1 MRSSLIVRHD
11 YDAASATL
19 TVTFVAGRIYAYY
32 GVPEELAAAFGIAL
46 SKGRFF
52 NERIRDAYR
61 CRELD
66 PVSRVALW

>member
-1 MRSSLIVRHD
+1 MRSSLIAQHD

-19 TVTFVAGRIYAYY
+19 TVTFVTGRIYAYY
-32 GVPEELAAAFGIAL
+32 GVPEDLAAAFGIAL

-66 PVSRVALW
+66 RETRAALW